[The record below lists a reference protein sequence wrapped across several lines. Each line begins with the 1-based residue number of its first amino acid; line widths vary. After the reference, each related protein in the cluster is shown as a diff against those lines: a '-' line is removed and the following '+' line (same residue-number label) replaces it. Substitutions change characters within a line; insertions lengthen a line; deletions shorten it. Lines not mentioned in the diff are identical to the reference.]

1 MKNAV
6 AAAVRLCLMVTVL
19 AAEPDKEDDDGATV
33 AVPKCRR
40 DSPDLDECLQRALQ
54 ASLPLLLRGNP
65 DLGLPALQ
73 PLLVD
78 KLDFGNKEAGLR
90 LKLRDVRVS
99 GIANSTFHGVRA
111 KLDDYTVFVGGKS
124 PLVTMTGR
132 YKINFT
138 FEGEKIEGKGR
149 FEMNLT
155 EVESK
160 NVLHGVK
167 SVKEGRHYVDVHL
180 DGDILSVAGLSVRF
194 HGLFTGDKDK
204 EEQAN
209 RLLNEHWQQLWS
221 ALEPALDAAYNRL
234 LSEISG
240 KALAQLPLAAILDDP

>member
-1 MKNAV
+1 
-6 AAAVRLCLMVTVL
+6 MVTVL

-54 ASLPLLLRGNP
+54 ASLPLLLR
-65 DLGLPALQ
+65 A
-73 PLLVD
+73 
-78 KLDFGNKEAGLR
+78 
-90 LKLRDVRVS
+90 
-99 GIANSTFHGVRA
+99 
-111 KLDDYTVFVGGKS
+111 
-124 PLVTMTGR
+124 
-132 YKINFT
+132 
-138 FEGEKIEGKGR
+138 
-149 FEMNLT
+149 

-167 SVKEGRHYVDVHL
+167 SMKEGRQYVDVHL